1 LVDPPKL
8 DIEEGTGTNTWM
20 PMVWGNRMVLL
31 VDKGGQERDQVTWWR
46 EMALRKGMQGEIV
59 EREGHLMNDERKEV
73 DLEARGSGKRTV
85 GVKFVGTV
93 SRVILYE
100 KLLYFKFYYKEKKL
114 NMAEGLSGLY
124 ILPLN
129 YWALMDSW

>member
-1 LVDPPKL
+1 MVDPRKL

-31 VDKGGQERDQVTWWR
+31 VDQGGQERDQVTWWR
-46 EMALRKGMQGEIV
+46 EMGLRKGMQGEIV

-85 GVKFVGTV
+85 GSKICG
-93 SRVILYE
+93 
-100 KLLYFKFYYKEKKL
+100 
-114 NMAEGLSGLY
+114 
-124 ILPLN
+124 
-129 YWALMDSW
+129 DSKQGNII

>member
-1 LVDPPKL
+1 MVDPPKL

-31 VDKGGQERDQVTWWR
+31 VDQGGQERDQVTWWR
-46 EMALRKGMQGEIV
+46 EMGLRKGMQGEIV

-85 GVKFVGTV
+85 GSKICG
-93 SRVILYE
+93 
-100 KLLYFKFYYKEKKL
+100 
-114 NMAEGLSGLY
+114 
-124 ILPLN
+124 
-129 YWALMDSW
+129 DSKQGNII

>member
-1 LVDPPKL
+1 
-8 DIEEGTGTNTWM
+8 
-20 PMVWGNRMVLL
+20 MVWGNRMVLL

-85 GVKFVGTV
+85 GVKFLGTV

-100 KLLYFKFYYKEKKL
+100 KLLYFKFYYKGK
-114 NMAEGLSGLY
+114 
-124 ILPLN
+124 
-129 YWALMDSW
+129 